1 MSMRTR
7 SRHHPVLWK
16 PALYWGVVG
25 LFITFGIASLPS
37 IGMFV
42 LIAAALLILW
52 AVIRRISPR
61 TLPAALVGGGLTPL
75 YIAAINWRGPGM
87 FCRES
92 TTSQVC
98 TEHLDPV
105 PFVLIS
111 AALILIGVGAFWLS
125 HRRMSRG

>member
-1 MSMRTR
+1 MSAPTR
-7 SRHHPVLWK
+7 PPQQELSWK
-16 PALYWGVVG
+16 PALYWGTLG

-52 AVIRRISPR
+52 GAIRRISPR
-61 TLPAALVGGGLTPL
+61 TLAAALIGGGLTPL
-75 YIAAINWRGPGM
+75 YIAAINSRGPGM

-92 TTSQVC
+92 AATQIC

-105 PFVLIS
+105 PFALTGVALVLIG
-111 AALILIGVGAFWLS
+111 AGALWLS
-125 HRRMSRG
+125 HRRMSRR